1 MFAKG
6 LLLRYWV
13 LVLVVGLAFGVP
25 VAHCQETFPLN
36 ELNEILQIYET
47 STITI
52 ETGLLQLEQSLSE
65 AEQALQLAL
74 EQSLKAEQALEQSEM
89 ALQESAQQITD
100 LKTSFSA
107 YKKRGRWWKI
117 AAVIEA
123 GLLVY
128 LVVK

>member
-1 MFAKG
+1 MSFQKSPLCCLWA
-6 LLLRYWV
+6 LLFL
-13 LVLVVGLAFGVP
+13 LVCLAP
-25 VAHCQETFPLN
+25 AATQEMPPLN

-74 EQSLKAEQALEQSEM
+74 EQSLRAEQALEQSET
-89 ALQESAQQITD
+89 ALQESAKQIAD
-100 LKTSFSA
+100 LETSFSA
-107 YKKRGRWWKI
+107 YKKRGRWWKV

>member
-1 MFAKG
+1 MISKRLFI
-6 LLLRYWV
+6 WCW
-13 LVLVVGLAFGVP
+13 LVLSFLCLCTIPA
-25 VAHCQETFPLN
+25 VAQETPLLD

-52 ETGLLQLEQSLSE
+52 ENGLLQQEQSLPE

-74 EQSLKAEQALEQSEM
+74 EQLLRAEQALEQSET
-89 ALQESAQQITD
+89 ALQESAQQIAD
-100 LKTSFSA
+100 LETSFSA